1 MAANDPIG
9 RLDCL
14 PQATIEALLAMDLAK
29 LAALAAKKTEL
40 LALADKSGELLAL
53 VKDEAEQTGT

>member
-14 PQATIEALLAMDLAK
+14 PQATIEALLAMDLAM
-29 LAALAAKKTEL
+29 
-40 LALADKSGELLAL
+40 LADKSGELLAL